1 MSSDLANSNFFSE
14 AVLNDI
20 AVGRNESQWLIERR
34 LEAIRSLGSL
44 NMPTTQLRP
53 WKYTDVGHINFDN
66 FSPSKLK
73 ISIDNQNDSNV
84 FGDESSEIV
93 EKKLGRLIP
102 STEGKFIAANMSL
115 FEDPIIIDIPDR
127 QTLEE
132 PIVIDINSE
141 QSDDA
146 MVYPRIFVNIGQQ
159 SEATLVIRCSSGSEL
174 LLVAGVMEIFAEQ
187 GSNLRCLIDNRWGEN
202 TEDYS
207 IIRSKISKDAD
218 VRIGTL
224 AIGSKVFK
232 LTVESLLEG
241 EGSHSEIKG
250 VALGDLDQH
259 FDFVT
264 LQDHIAPKT
273 TSNVEIKSAL
283 AGSSK
288 SVYYGI
294 TRVEQGALGA
304 EANQENRNLL
314 LSAHAK
320 ADSDPVLEILT
331 ADVIRCGHGATVG
344 PVDQEALF
352 YLQSRGLSYR
362 SALQLIVSGFFNS
375 VAQGFSID
383 GLEQLLNET
392 VVDKI
397 ALANLS

>member
-1 MSSDLANSNFFSE
+1 MNSGLASPINFSE
-14 AVLNDI
+14 SVLNSI
-20 AVGRNESQWLIERR
+20 AVGRNEAQWLIERR
-34 LEAIRSLGSL
+34 LEAIRSLSNL
-44 NMPTTQLRP
+44 SMPTTQLRP
-53 WKYTDVGHINFDN
+53 WKYTDVSHIDFDD
-66 FSPSKLK
+66 FSPHKLK
-73 ISIDNQNDSNV
+73 IDIKNPNDSIK
-84 FGDESSEIV
+84 FGNEYSETI
-93 EKKLGRLIP
+93 EKNFGRLIP
-102 STEGKFIAANMSL
+102 STEGRFIAANMSL
-115 FEDPIIIDIPDR
+115 FEDPIVVDISDR
-127 QTLEE
+127 EIVKE
-132 PIVIDINSE
+132 PIVININSD
-141 QSDDA
+141 QSEA
-146 MVYPRIFVNIGQQ
+146 SIVCPRIFINIGQQ
-159 SEATLVIRCSSGSEL
+159 SEATIVLRYSSGSES
-174 LLVAGVMEIFAEQ
+174 LLVSGVMEILADQ
-187 GSNLRCLIDNRWGEN
+187 GSNLRILIDNSWGAN

-207 IIRSKISKDAD
+207 TIRSKISKDAD
-218 VRIGTL
+218 VRIGAL
-224 AIGSKVFK
+224 AIGAKIFK

-241 EGSHSEIKG
+241 EGAHSEIKG

-288 SVYYGI
+288 SIYYGI

-304 EANQENRNLL
+304 EASQENRNLL
-314 LSAHAK
+314 LSAHSK

-375 VAQGFSID
+375 VTQAFTID
-383 GLEQLLNET
+383 GLQQMLNKI

-397 ALANLS
+397 ALADLS

>member
-1 MSSDLANSNFFSE
+1 MDIDSGGSKNFSE
-14 AVLNDI
+14 SSLIDVALK
-20 AVGRNESQWLIERR
+20 RQEPQWLTERR
-34 LEAIRSLGSL
+34 LEAIRSLSTL
-44 NMPTTQLRP
+44 HMPTTQLRP
-53 WKYTDVGHINFDN
+53 WKYTDVSHINLDN
-66 FSPSKLK
+66 FSLGELK
-73 ISIDNQNDSNV
+73 MVIENKNDSV
-84 FGDESSEIV
+84 ISKDRFSEIV
-93 EKKLGRLIP
+93 EKNFGRLIP
-102 STEGKFIAANMSL
+102 STEGKFVAANMSF
-115 FEDPIIIDIPDR
+115 FEDPIVIDIPDR
-127 QTLEE
+127 KTLDE
-132 PIVIDINSE
+132 PIVISMNSDGLVA
-141 QSDDA
+141 S
-146 MVYPRIFVNIGQQ
+146 MVYPRLFINIGQQ
-159 SEATLVIRCSSGSEL
+159 SEATIVIRCSSGSESL
-174 LLVAGVMEIFAEQ
+174 FVSGVMEIFVAQ
-187 GSNLRCLIDNRWGEN
+187 GANLRVLIDNRWGEN

-207 IIRSKISKDAD
+207 TIRSKISKDAD
-218 VRIGTL
+218 VRVGTL
-224 AIGSKVFK
+224 AIGSRIFK

-241 EGSHSEIKG
+241 EGAHSEIKG
-250 VALGDLDQH
+250 VALGDIDQH

-288 SVYYGI
+288 SIYYGI

-344 PVDQEALF
+344 PVDEEALF

-375 VAQGFSID
+375 VAQGFNVE
-383 GLEQLLNET
+383 GLEQMLSET
-392 VVDKI
+392 VIDKI
-397 ALANLS
+397 ESAVLS

>member
-1 MSSDLANSNFFSE
+1 MDIDSGGSKNFSE
-14 AVLNDI
+14 SSLIDVALK
-20 AVGRNESQWLIERR
+20 RQEPQWLTERR
-34 LEAIRSLGSL
+34 LEAIRSLSTL
-44 NMPTTQLRP
+44 HMPTTQLRP
-53 WKYTDVGHINFDN
+53 WKYTDVSHINLDN
-66 FSPSKLK
+66 FSLGELKMVIENKNGSVISK
-73 ISIDNQNDSNV
+73 DR
-84 FGDESSEIV
+84 FSEIV
-93 EKKLGRLIP
+93 EKNFGRLIP
-102 STEGKFIAANMSL
+102 STEGKFVAANMSF
-115 FEDPIIIDIPDR
+115 FEDPIVIAIPDR
-127 QTLEE
+127 KTLDE
-132 PIVIDINSE
+132 PIVISMNSDGLVA
-141 QSDDA
+141 S
-146 MVYPRIFVNIGQQ
+146 MVYPRLFINIGQQ
-159 SEATLVIRCSSGSEL
+159 SEATIVIRCSSGSESL
-174 LLVAGVMEIFAEQ
+174 FVSGVMEIFAAQ
-187 GSNLRCLIDNRWGEN
+187 GANLRVLIDNRWGEN

-207 IIRSKISKDAD
+207 TIRSKISKDAD
-218 VRIGTL
+218 VRVGTL
-224 AIGSKVFK
+224 AIGSRIFK

-241 EGSHSEIKG
+241 EGAHSEIKG
-250 VALGDLDQH
+250 VALGDIDQH

-288 SVYYGI
+288 SIYYGI

-344 PVDQEALF
+344 PVDEEALF

-375 VAQGFSID
+375 VAQGFNVE
-383 GLEQLLNET
+383 GLEQMLSET
-392 VVDKI
+392 VIDKI
-397 ALANLS
+397 ESAVLS

>member
-1 MSSDLANSNFFSE
+1 MDIDSGGSKNFSE
-14 AVLNDI
+14 SSLIDVALK
-20 AVGRNESQWLIERR
+20 RQEPQWLTERR
-34 LEAIRSLGSL
+34 LEAIRSLSTL
-44 NMPTTQLRP
+44 HMPTTQLRP
-53 WKYTDVGHINFDN
+53 WKYTDVSHINLDN
-66 FSPSKLK
+66 FSLGELKMVIENKNGSVISK
-73 ISIDNQNDSNV
+73 DR
-84 FGDESSEIV
+84 FSEIV
-93 EKKLGRLIP
+93 EKNFGRLIP
-102 STEGKFIAANMSL
+102 STEGKFVAANMSF
-115 FEDPIIIDIPDR
+115 FEDPIVIDIPDR
-127 QTLEE
+127 KTLDE
-132 PIVIDINSE
+132 PIVISMNSDGLVA
-141 QSDDA
+141 S
-146 MVYPRIFVNIGQQ
+146 MVYPRLFINIGQQ
-159 SEATLVIRCSSGSEL
+159 SEATIVIRCSSGSESL
-174 LLVAGVMEIFAEQ
+174 FVSGVMEIFAAQ
-187 GSNLRCLIDNRWGEN
+187 GANLRVLIDNRWGEN

-207 IIRSKISKDAD
+207 TIRSKISKDAD
-218 VRIGTL
+218 VRVGTL
-224 AIGSKVFK
+224 AIGSRIFK

-241 EGSHSEIKG
+241 EGAHSEIKG
-250 VALGDLDQH
+250 VALGDIDQH

-288 SVYYGI
+288 SIYYGI

-344 PVDQEALF
+344 PVDEEALF

-375 VAQGFSID
+375 VAQGFNVE
-383 GLEQLLNET
+383 GLEQMLSET
-392 VVDKI
+392 VIDKI
-397 ALANLS
+397 ESAVLS